1 VIIQINH
8 EQSEINVI
16 VTLSYSGNEISIH
29 SYSLS
34 VTTVLPSEYNVA
46 MLKKKRG
53 LPKYLR
59 SDISK
64 ISERNTRI
72 QMLT

>member
-1 VIIQINH
+1 VII
-8 EQSEINVI
+8 
-16 VTLSYSGNEISIH
+16 SYSGNEISIH

-46 MLKKKRG
+46 MLKKKKG

-59 SDISK
+59 SDISE
-64 ISERNTRI
+64 ISEGNTRI
-72 QMLT
+72 WMLT